1 MLRID
6 LSSSSAKTGQYA
18 QGLQQAHTWLQEA
31 TGRGN
36 DFVGWVNL
44 PRALS
49 VVA

>member
-6 LSSSSAKTGQYA
+6 LNSSSAKTGQYA

-44 PRALS
+44 PRDYDK
-49 VVA
+49 